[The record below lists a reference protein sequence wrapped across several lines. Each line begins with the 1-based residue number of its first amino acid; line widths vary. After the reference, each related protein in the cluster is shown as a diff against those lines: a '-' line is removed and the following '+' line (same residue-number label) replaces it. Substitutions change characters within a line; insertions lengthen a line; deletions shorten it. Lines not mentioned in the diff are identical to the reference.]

1 MATNQFVRSHS
12 GYGSLDIVA
21 GLCAA
26 PCLSPTR
33 EYGNWPLLSELGGMG
48 PGSPAS
54 SATYST
60 PSPPATASPWTPGS
74 PYVTQTPRIIPSGS
88 VQSHLLP
95 QSPDASTAQSPV
107 QRQYGRAR
115 APTGSSLIPM
125 LDYPRALAS
134 SPVLSRSRPTHA
146 SRTSMSI
153 STKRG
158 SYQLVPQ
165 RAYSTH
171 FGVSNGKV
179 IPFQLIGANGPGVPM
194 RMLINEDAV
203 DAPIVGPHDLPFDE
217 TVPSTIT
224 LRIWWPGY
232 EVYPRRLTMR
242 KASGLLNRIEL
253 AMCLTECFRNFIEE
267 ARSSRTASEPEARW
281 RVGQGGLS
289 IRDLVLVGLRQVS
302 QGSYQAE
309 VALV

>member
-1 MATNQFVRSHS
+1 M
-12 GYGSLDIVA
+12 
-21 GLCAA
+21 
-26 PCLSPTR
+26 SPA
-33 EYGNWPLLSELGGMG
+33 S
-48 PGSPAS
+48 SAS

-60 PSPPATASPWTPGS
+60 PSPPATASPRVRTGPLLFPICHRDSYSNRNLTLPAPNQTPGS
-74 PYVTQTPRIIPSGS
+74 PYATQMPRFVPSGPA
-88 VQSHLLP
+88 QQCYLP
-95 QSPDASTAQSPV
+95 PLSSDASTAQSPV

-146 SRTSMSI
+146 SRTSTSL
-153 STKRG
+153 SVKRG

-171 FGVSNGKV
+171 FGVSQGKV
-179 IPFQLIGANGPGVPM
+179 IPFQLVGAKEPGVPM

-224 LRIWWPGY
+224 LRIWVSNCFTSVCVTYSFAFSFSVARIRGIPKTVRFPVLPFSSPWSLT
-232 EVYPRRLTMR
+232 YP
-242 KASGLLNRIEL
+242 I
-253 AMCLTECFRNFIEE
+253 
-267 ARSSRTASEPEARW
+267 P
-281 RVGQGGLS
+281 
-289 IRDLVLVGLRQVS
+289 D
-302 QGSYQAE
+302 
-309 VALV
+309 